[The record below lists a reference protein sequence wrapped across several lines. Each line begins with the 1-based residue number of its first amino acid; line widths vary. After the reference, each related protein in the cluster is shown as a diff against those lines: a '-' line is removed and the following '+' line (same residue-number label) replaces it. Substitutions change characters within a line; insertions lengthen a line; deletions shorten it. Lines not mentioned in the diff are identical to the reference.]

1 MQKTIRIFA
10 ILSASLA
17 GFSLI
22 LLIASLPFQQLY
34 AQLLGYPH
42 DLMSALPVFPIVP
55 FLNCLLK
62 AVCFALLIICC
73 GNKKG
78 GIWLEILMIIV
89 FIIVLPL
96 INTVSTFTYTSIT
109 NQFGSDRLLAN
120 SLTSALSAF
129 CCSPANW
136 GQALAYITCGMSI
149 AFKTINK
156 QSILEQ

>member
-10 ILSASLA
+10 ILSAALA

-34 AQLLGYPH
+34 AQLLNYPEY
-42 DLMSALPVFPIVP
+42 LMGALPVFPVVP
-55 FLNCLLK
+55 FLSCLLK
-62 AVCFALLIICC
+62 VGCFALLIICC
-73 GNKKG
+73 GKKG
-78 GIWLEILMIIV
+78 GIGLEILMIIV
-89 FIIVLPL
+89 FIAVLPL
-96 INTVSTFTYTSIT
+96 ISTVATFIHTGITSSLGS
-109 NQFGSDRLLAN
+109 NQLMAN
-120 SLTSALSAF
+120 SLMSTISTF

-156 QSILEQ
+156 QYNSKQ